1 MKKKNTEKTTNIT
14 KNTLMAEIV
23 ERYPELA
30 EVLTMDY
37 GFHCIGCFA
46 SEMETLEQG
55 AQVHGMTAKEITML
69 VKTLNDLSEDA
80 QKD

>member
-1 MKKKNTEKTTNIT
+1 MKKKLEKIT

-23 ERYPELA
+23 EVYPELG
-30 EVLTMDY
+30 EVLEGDY

-55 AQVHGMTAKEITML
+55 AMVHGMNKKEINDL
-69 VKTLNDLSEDA
+69 VDTLNGLIDDI
-80 QKD
+80 KN